1 MKLLSHSIF
10 IYLVLTFLPKTSSGQ
25 ETDLIMMVLSN
36 KSNLTISGTSN
47 ISKFDCKLEQNFEQ
61 DTLIILTKYSGSKL
75 LCENAITTF
84 LVNKFNCGHEAI
96 NRDFRDA
103 LRENEFPEISLNVK
117 NLYQTNNISNLSRE
131 INAEVS
137 LMLAGSKMEYKIDF
151 EENKAE
157 PSQLCFSGEKSVKMS
172 DFNIKPPK
180 ALMGLIKAN
189 DDLSIQF
196 DLRLILLNKVNIP
209 INNSASKKDLNKL
222 DP

>member
-1 MKLLSHSIF
+1 MKLLSHSIC
-10 IYLVLTFLPKTSSGQ
+10 IYLILTFLPTTSSGQ
-25 ETDLIMMVLSN
+25 ETDLVMMVLSN

-61 DTLIILTKYSGSKL
+61 DTLIILTKYSESNL
-75 LCENAITTF
+75 LCENAVTTF

-103 LRENEFPEISLNVK
+103 LREKEFPEISLNVK
-117 NLYQTNNISNLSRE
+117 NIYQTANIDINNLSKG

-137 LMLAGSKMEYKIDF
+137 LMLAGTKKEYKIGF
-151 EENKAE
+151 EKNKIEAKE
-157 PSQLCFSGEKSVKMS
+157 LCFSGEKTVKMS
-172 DFNIKPPK
+172 DFNIDPPK
-180 ALMGLIKAN
+180 ALMGLIKTN

-209 INNSASKKDLNKL
+209 ISNSISKKD
-222 DP
+222 

>member
-1 MKLLSHSIF
+1 MKQLNHSIF
-10 IYLVLTFLPKTSSGQ
+10 IYLILLFLPGISSAQ

-61 DTLIILTKYSGSKL
+61 DTLIILTKYSESNL
-75 LCENAITTF
+75 LCENAVTTF

-96 NRDFRDA
+96 NRDFRNA
-103 LRENEFPEISLNVK
+103 LREKEFPEISLNVK
-117 NLYQTNNISNLSRE
+117 NIYQTNNNGFNNLSRE

-137 LMLAGSKMEYKIDF
+137 LMLAGTKKEYKIDF
-151 EENKAE
+151 VEKTAE
-157 PSQLCFSGEKSVKMS
+157 SKQLFFTGQKTVKMS
-172 DFNIKPPK
+172 DFNIDPPK
-180 ALMGLIKAN
+180 ALMGLIKTN

-209 INNSASKKDLNKL
+209 INNSQVKKIETN
-222 DP
+222 